1 MMLELEDAQFAEAGD
16 NRYTLA
22 DPSRDIVTARGQG
35 DGGNSAA
42 YLAARLKKAGRD
54 DLLEQVGQIQQSPRP
69 WPGAEL
75 RGPGGLQAAC
85 LPWRMYAPA

>member
-16 NRYTLA
+16 NQHTLKEGGV
-22 DPSRDIVTARGQG
+22 DNVNTMRGSTG
-35 DGGNSAA
+35 LGNSAT

-54 DLLEQVGQIQQSPRP
+54 DLLAEIGQTQQNPQP

-75 RGPGGLQAAC
+75 
-85 LPWRMYAPA
+85 